1 MRDKWD
7 ELRKLHHPA
16 PRWAERCYADGES
29 WPCLTS
35 QLLDENEKLR
45 AATAELRKGDG
56 TYYLTEERAFAP
68 GIADGWPS
76 VIPAPH
82 TKHGRLVKRRF
93 PALGDAP

>member
-35 QLLDENEKLR
+35 QLLDENAALR
-45 AATAELRKGDG
+45 AALKGVEGVPRIRRND
-56 TYYLTEERAFAP
+56 YDAAWKAF
-68 GIADGWPS
+68 D
-76 VIPAPH
+76 
-82 TKHGRLVKRRF
+82 K
-93 PALGDAP
+93 ALGDAS